1 MLGPAKVL
9 GGVLVLGGIATSHVP
24 AFRTQAQLDPGV
36 TGLNTVFADV
46 DISFNDLQVAGQ
58 MRTNLCHRGISYA
71 APAAGSKG
79 NFSKASRSLVWD
91 LGCGLTKALDK
102 LDRLCMGKCGSNLAV
117 CQMNSPAF
125 AGF

>member
-24 AFRTQAQLDPGV
+24 AFRTQAQLDPGI

-46 DISFNDLQVAGQ
+46 DISFDDLQVAGQ

-71 APAAGSKG
+71 APAGVL
-79 NFSKASRSLVWD
+79 KATSPKL
-91 LGCGLTKALDK
+91 LGPCVGRRPRASQRLGK
-102 LDRLCMGKCGSNLAV
+102 LD
-117 CQMNSPAF
+117 
-125 AGF
+125 